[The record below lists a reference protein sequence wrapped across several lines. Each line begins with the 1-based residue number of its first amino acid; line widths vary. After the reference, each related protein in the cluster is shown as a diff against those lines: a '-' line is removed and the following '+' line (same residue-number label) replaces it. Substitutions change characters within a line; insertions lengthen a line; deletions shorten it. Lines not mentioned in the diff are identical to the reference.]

1 MRRGFATTLLAL
13 SLFGVV
19 LGLKLDVVHRFGSDL
34 PMWDQWD
41 AEGLTVFVPWS
52 KGELTLEHLF
62 RPHNEHRVAL
72 TRLLGM
78 AELAINGQW
87 DARLQCVVN
96 AFLHAGL
103 AVALFWFARRLL
115 GQAWSGA
122 TVVLLVA
129 LIGLPLAWQNV
140 ISGFHSQQYFLLL
153 LSFGVI
159 ALLPTSRPWSAR
171 WWLGFAAGLLAL
183 FSMASGFLAAIA
195 AAAILGLQVWRG
207 THSWRSQWPALLAC
221 AALTGLGAALLVRY
235 DGHDPL
241 RAHSVAEFMRYTLH
255 NLQWPL
261 ESWTGV
267 LLWTPLVALAFPL
280 LRRDRRE
287 PNAEPLVLFALG
299 GWTLAQ
305 IVASAYARGADGGFP
320 ASRYMDTLAFG
331 LIANGLAAC
340 WLFAGAR
347 GAWRWVPL
355 VGLLAW
361 AGAAGLGVYRLARF
375 NYTNDLPST
384 RGYYARCETN
394 VRAYLATG
402 DASHLRGEDFP
413 YPNAN
418 DFRQRVDQPALRAI
432 LPASVRPP
440 LRLQTARGTGVL
452 YEVAAGTDTAR
463 PVRHWSSNGGRAGTW
478 ESVVVDFPRSTT
490 LLFRFD
496 GAFTND
502 ATPTLQF
509 RDTRLG
515 APVADVLAARSGRSP
530 DFSATVQLPAG
541 PAQLVAQ
548 ITDPARGLVFEEP
561 VEMARFSDLAA
572 RLAALG
578 SWLALIAGLAGATL
592 LLVERGAAARR

>member
-1 MRRGFATTLLAL
+1 MRRRLVTALLAL

-41 AEGLTVFVPWS
+41 AEGMTVFVPWS
-52 KGELTLEHLF
+52 KGQLTLEHLF

-72 TRLLGM
+72 TRLLGL
-78 AELAINGQW
+78 AELAVNGQW

-96 AFLHAGL
+96 AILHAGL

-115 GQAWSGA
+115 GATWSGA
-122 TVVLLVA
+122 TVVLLAA

-159 ALLPTSRPWSAR
+159 ALLPISQPWSGR
-171 WWLGFAAGLLAL
+171 WWLGFVSGLLAL
-183 FSMASGFLAAIA
+183 FSMASGFLAALA
-195 AAAILGLQVWRG
+195 AAAIVGLQVWRG
-207 THSWRSQWPALLAC
+207 THSWRAQWPTLLTC
-221 AALTGLGAALLVRY
+221 VALTGLGAALLVHY

-241 RAHSVAEFMRYTLH
+241 RAHSVAEFVRYTLH

-261 ESWTGV
+261 ESWAGA
-267 LLWTPLVALAFPL
+267 LLWTPLAALALPL
-280 LRRDRRE
+280 LRRGRGDVG
-287 PNAEPLVLFALG
+287 AEPLVLFALG
-299 GWTLAQ
+299 GWTFAQ

-331 LIANGLAAC
+331 LIVNGLAAC
-340 WLFAGAR
+340 WLVSRAR
-347 GAWRWVPL
+347 VAWRWAAL
-355 VGLLAW
+355 AGLLAW
-361 AGAAGLGVYRLARF
+361 TGAAGLGVHRLARF
-375 NYTNDLPST
+375 NYTHDLPDT

-394 VRAYLATG
+394 VRAYLATD

-418 DFRQRVDQPALRAI
+418 DLRQRIDQPALRAVM
-432 LPASVRPP
+432 PASVRPP
-440 LRLQTARGTGVL
+440 LRLQTARGGEVL
-452 YEVAAGTDTAR
+452 HEVAAGTDAAR
-463 PVRHWSSNGGRAGTW
+463 PARHWNSRGRAGTW
-478 ESVVVDFPRSTT
+478 ESVVVDFPQSTT

-496 GAFTND
+496 GAFTGD
-502 ATPTLQF
+502 TAPTLQF

-515 APVADVLAARSGRSP
+515 ATVTDVLAARTGRSP
-530 DFSATVQLPAG
+530 DFSATVQVPAG
-541 PAQLVAQ
+541 PARLVAH

-561 VEMARFSDLAA
+561 VEVARFSVLAA
-572 RLAALG
+572 RFAALG
-578 SWLALIAGLAGATL
+578 PWLALIAGIASVILLA
-592 LLVERGAAARR
+592 VERVTAARR